1 MKILQYIISFLLIC
15 NIPGIILLSYGD
27 GMGSLFSYLTL
38 SLLLFFYAINKKH
51 TLPWPFVIFALIYYV
66 ISGLVHV
73 PDEKYYYIDI
83 IKYLIIIICG
93 AELARRTT
101 VKDLLILFIIG
112 CSSILINAFFFPMDY
127 GRYSGFFLDPNAA
140 GFACLIGVTLSFSIK
155 NEKWKNICL
164 IFLTFC
170 GVLTFSRTFLLLWL
184 VIALI
189 STFQNKK
196 NSKIFI
202 GGFFAMFLLLSI
214 ASTLSLNSDRLN
226 ILDSLF
232 EKGKLDNSVNSD
244 SRTETWS
251 KYYDL
256 IFESPVFGNGYET
269 FTSDYIYE
277 TGVHNNYLRVL
288 GEGGIIPFLIFVWIF
303 LYILFKSFKTF
314 KTKPHEFLLALSLVV
329 VGLTNHNFDT
339 IHHVT
344 FVSIWMYLMVKKEK
358 TVDSENTETKD
369 ILA

>member
-1 MKILQYIISFLLIC
+1 MKILRYVISFLLIC
-15 NIPGIILLSYGD
+15 NIPGIILLNYGD

-51 TLPWPFVIFALIYYV
+51 TLPWPFIIFALIYYV

-73 PDEKYYYIDI
+73 PDEKYYYIDL

-93 AELARRTT
+93 AELAIRTT
-101 VKDLLILFIIG
+101 VKELWVLFIVAS
-112 CSSILINAFFFPMDY
+112 SSILINAFFFPMDY
-127 GRYSGFFLDPNAA
+127 GRYSGFFLDPNSA
-140 GFACLIGVTLSFSIK
+140 GFACLIGITLTFSIK
-155 NEKWKNICL
+155 KEKWKNISL
-164 IFLTFC
+164 LFFTFC
-170 GVLTFSRTFLLLWL
+170 GALTFSRTFLLLWL
-184 VIALI
+184 IIVLI
-189 STFQNKK
+189 STLQNKK
-196 NSKIFI
+196 NTRI
-202 GGFFAMFLLLSI
+202 FFAGFLAIFLLLSI
-214 ASTLSLNSDRLN
+214 SSTLSLNSDRLN

-232 EKGKLDNSVNSD
+232 EKGKIDSSIDND

-288 GEGGIIPFLIFVWIF
+288 GEGGIIPFLIFVWIY
-303 LYILFKSFKTF
+303 LYMLFKSFKTF
-314 KTKPHEFLLALSLVV
+314 KTKPHEFLLALSLVI

-344 FVSIWMYLMVKKEK
+344 FVSIWLYLMLKKE
-358 TVDSENTETKD
+358 VAEDSENTETKD
-369 ILA
+369 SLS